1 MNLNEMTVSELRKI
15 AAQFKVTGRS
25 TMKKAELIDALSA
38 PEVADLVELSTSL
51 DETAAIEADADTM
64 DAITEAEAESDQRPA
79 GHDDSLYIAPGRA
92 LVDRTEP
99 GKAIAMI
106 SGATFYEADA
116 PAAWLVREGRRWK
129 LVDDYGDEEITVRAG
144 TIAKAVKAWA
154 KRLGLMLDDIVI
166 EKEF

>member
-1 MNLNEMTVSELRKI
+1 MTR
-15 AAQFKVTGRS
+15 F
-25 TMKKAELIDALSA
+25 
-38 PEVADLVELSTSL
+38 TSP
-51 DETAAIEADADTM
+51 
-64 DAITEAEAESDQRPA
+64 RV
-79 GHDDSLYIAPGRA
+79 

>member
-79 GHDDSLYIAPGRA
+79 GHDDSLYIAPG
-92 LVDRTEP
+92 L
-99 GKAIAMI
+99 
-106 SGATFYEADA
+106 
-116 PAAWLVREGRRWK
+116 GRPH
-129 LVDDYGDEEITVRAG
+129 RAG
-144 TIAKAVKAWA
+144 
-154 KRLGLMLDDIVI
+154 
-166 EKEF
+166 